1 MKAFKTVL
9 FLALIFLSLSISAQK
24 AGGGKQLQA
33 QRIAFMTE
41 QMNLTPEEAQ
51 QFWPIYNQ
59 YAENL
64 KQIRQNY
71 RQTKVS
77 DTNTDEEVEKFVLA
91 GFDKDQKELDLKKDC
106 YQKLKKII
114 SIRKIQKMY
123 SAEIDFRQ
131 EVIQQL
137 KKMKE

>member
-91 GFDKDQKELDLKKDC
+91 GFDKYQKELDLKKDC
-106 YQKLKKII
+106 YLKLKKII